1 MDETSYSIR
10 NCTFA
15 NLCDAEWD
23 QLSDT
28 PDPSVRF
35 CNRCEKNVYFCET
48 GDDFKTNTSLSQCVA
63 LVNQFPHAFGP
74 RKHLLGDIRLS

>member
-1 MDETSYSIR
+1 MDETCYSIR
-10 NCTFA
+10 NCSFT

-35 CNRCEKNVYFCET
+35 CNHCDKNVYFCET
-48 GDDFKTNTSLSQCVA
+48 GDDFKKNTSFGRCVA
-63 LVNQFPHAFGP
+63 LVNQLPHAFGP
-74 RKHLLGDIRLS
+74 RKHLLGDIRLI